1 VASGL
6 QAAALRAMSWMSDVL
21 SALRRPNG
29 GAPSFP
35 GLPSPDGLPGM
46 PLPPAAPTV
55 PVSPTS
61 LSPGGGGGLP
71 SQSLA
76 ATAPNSQLLSSAARS
91 RLRPPPFWSPAV
103 VVSLIERP
111 G

>member
-1 VASGL
+1 MRWA
-6 QAAALRAMSWMSDVL
+6 SDVL

-35 GLPSPDGLPGM
+35 GLPSPDGLPNV
-46 PLPPAAPTV
+46 PLVPAAPTI
-55 PVSPTS
+55 PVGPTS
-61 LSPGGGGGLP
+61 LSPGGGGLS
-71 SQSLA
+71 SQSFA
-76 ATAPNSQLLSSAARS
+76 ATVPNSQLLTPAARS
-91 RLRPPPFWSPAV
+91 RLRPPPFWNPAV